1 LYQFALEGG
10 AVQPARRLALVANR
24 PVDALQKGFQSVLKY
39 FVVVRT
45 AQPAFR
51 LELHVLYAARRAG
64 QSRQLV
70 GELADVLTQDRL
82 QQSGEVDFI
91 LLEPLLLL
99 GALLAE
105 VQLALV
111 TVDDVGQVYA
121 RRLVARM
128 ALHAAFPWFGIRSSE
143 FGIAESS

>member
-1 LYQFALEGG
+1 M
-10 AVQPARRLALVANR
+10 QPPRRFALVADR

-70 GELADVLTQDRL
+70 GELADVLAQDRL
-82 QQSGEVDFI
+82 QQPGEIDFI

-99 GALLAE
+99 RTLLAE

-111 TVDDVGQVYA
+111 TVDDVGQVYG

-128 ALHAAFPWFGIRSSE
+128 ALHAAFLLMSVVRCQSSIVMRFGD
-143 FGIAESS
+143 